1 MGVSGNLR
9 NSDLIMYDRQTQSWW
24 QQLTGEGI
32 VGTLAG
38 RELTILPA
46 SIIAWSDFKEAN
58 PDSPVLSRATG
69 FSRRYG
75 ENPYSGYDRVD
86 NPPFLFRG
94 DMDSRLLPK
103 ERSSGGEHRRRGRG
117 LPVLAAGARTG
128 EYTTRW
134 VARRLWS
141 SSSRARFPHWI
152 DG

>member
-1 MGVSGNLR
+1 MTFCPLCNSAIAFDRRFEGAVLDFGVSGNLR

-58 PDSPVLSRATG
+58 PDSRVLSRATG

-75 ENPYSGYDRVD
+75 ENPYLGYDRVD

-94 DMDSRLLPK
+94 DTDSRLLPK
-103 ERSSGGEHRRRGRG
+103 ERI
-117 LPVLAAGARTG
+117 AA
-128 EYTTRW
+128 
-134 VARRLWS
+134 VS
-141 SSSRARFPHWI
+141 I
-152 DG
+152 DGVDAAYPFSNCWSKNG